1 MGPSV
6 AELFEVVT
14 KIAAV
19 LMLSLNKEITIYTN
33 SPWSFTF
40 IWFKPKYGANVMNKI
55 IPSIMGFL
63 VFLWVALSSTLAQ
76 EKNDLLQ
83 PEVDVE
89 IGTEFS
95 KISDLVAHSLDA
107 KNNGESVVGN
117 DWMIV
122 TANPYATD
130 IGAAI
135 LRGGGTAADAMVAAQ
150 AVLGLVEPQSSG
162 MGGGGFLVWYD
173 SKSGE
178 LTTLDGRETAPLLAN
193 DRLFQNHNG
202 EPIKFWDAVIG
213 GRSVGVP
220 GMPALLELAHSKW
233 GKVQWADLFKQATA
247 LAEHG
252 FIVSD
257 RLSGLLE
264 HEHTRM
270 SSSTKAKSYFFPK
283 GQPLA
288 QGELLI
294 NRDYAALMRQLA
306 DNGSDIFYFGPIAD
320 AIVYK
325 VRENTRNPGLL
336 NHEDLANYA
345 VKERPALCTKFR
357 NYEVCG
363 MGPPSSGAIGVGQ
376 ILGMINK
383 FPKGKIRD
391 PQTLRLIGDAT
402 RLAFADRGR
411 YVADGDFVSVPTKE
425 LVEEQYLSK
434 RASLLNRRN
443 AIPVV
448 TAGEPIA
455 SLTHRW
461 APDLSIEKPSTTHVS
476 IIDAY
481 GNALSLTSS
490 IENAFGSRLM
500 TNGFLLN
507 NQLTD
512 FSFRSSANGNPIAN
526 RVEGGK
532 RPRSSMAPTIV
543 LEDGKI
549 VLVIGSPGGSRIIP
563 YVSNTIVAIL
573 DWGLDVQEAVSQPH
587 AVNRFGIYEI
597 EEGTSLTGL
606 KKWLQELGYEIKE
619 RPLNSGLNVI
629 LKKDG
634 KLYGGSDP
642 RREGIAIGG

>member
-1 MGPSV
+1 MT
-6 AELFEVVT
+6 ELFEVVT

-89 IGTEFS
+89 IRTEFS
-95 KISDLVAHSLDA
+95 KISDLVAHSLNA

-233 GKVQWADLFKQATA
+233 GKVRWADLFKQATA

-294 NRDYAALMRQLA
+294 NREYAALMRQLA

-357 NYEVCG
+357 NYDVCG

-411 YVADGDFVSVPTKE
+411 YVADDDFVNVPTKE
-425 LVEEQYLSK
+425 LVEERYLSK
-434 RASLLNRRN
+434 RASLLNGQN
-443 AIPVV
+443 SLSFV
-448 TAGEPIA
+448 TAGEPIDFL
-455 SLTHRW
+455 SHKW

-512 FSFRSSANGNPIAN
+512 FSFRSSANGTPIAN

-587 AVNRFGIYEI
+587 AVNRFGVYEI
-597 EEGTSLTGL
+597 EEDTSLTGL

>member
-1 MGPSV
+1 M

-55 IPSIMGFL
+55 IPSIMGFM

-233 GKVQWADLFKQATA
+233 GKVRWADLFKQATA

-512 FSFRSSANGNPIAN
+512 FSFRSSANGTPIAN

-549 VLVIGSPGGSRIIP
+549 VLLIGSPGGSRIIP

-573 DWGLDVQEAVSQPH
+573 DWGLDVQEAVSQPN

>member
-1 MGPSV
+1 M

-411 YVADGDFVSVPTKE
+411 YVADDDFVNVPTKE
-425 LVEEQYLSK
+425 LIEEQYLSK
-434 RASLLNRRN
+434 RASLLNGQN
-443 AIPVV
+443 SISFV

-455 SLTHRW
+455 SLSHRR

-512 FSFRSSANGNPIAN
+512 FSFRSSANGTPIAN

-549 VLVIGSPGGSRIIP
+549 VLLIGSPGGSRIIP

>member
-1 MGPSV
+1 
-6 AELFEVVT
+6 
-14 KIAAV
+14 
-19 LMLSLNKEITIYTN
+19 
-33 SPWSFTF
+33 
-40 IWFKPKYGANVMNKI
+40 MNKI
-55 IPSIMGFL
+55 ILSITGLL
-63 VFLWVALSSTLAQ
+63 VFLWASLSSTDAQ
-76 EKNDLLQ
+76 EKNDFLQ
-83 PEVDVE
+83 PEIDVE
-89 IGTEFS
+89 IGNEFF
-95 KISDLVAHSLDA
+95 KISDPVVLSLEA
-107 KNNGESVVGN
+107 KNSGKSVVGS

-122 TANPYATD
+122 TANPYASNV
-130 IGAAI
+130 GANI
-135 LRGGGTAADAMVAAQ
+135 LRRGGTAADAMVAAQ

-173 SKSGE
+173 NKSGE
-178 LTTLDGRETAPLLAN
+178 LTTLDGRETAPIAAN

-202 EPIKFWDAVIG
+202 KPVKFWDAVIG

-220 GMPALLELAHSKW
+220 GMPALMELAHSKW
-233 GKVQWADLFKQATA
+233 GKAPWGSLLKQAAA
-247 LAEHG
+247 LAKHG
-252 FIVSD
+252 FIVSE

-264 HEHTRM
+264 HESMRM
-270 SSSTKAKSYFFPK
+270 SSSIKAKSYFFPK
-283 GQPLA
+283 GEPLGH
-288 QGELLI
+288 GEVLV
-294 NRDYAALMRQLA
+294 NHEYANLMLQLA
-306 DNGSDIFYFGPIAD
+306 DHGSDVFYLGSIAD
-320 AIVYK
+320 AIVSK
-325 VRENTRNPGLL
+325 VRENNRNPGLL
-336 NHEDLANYA
+336 NHQDLANYA
-345 VKERPALCTKFR
+345 VKERPAICTKFR

-376 ILGMINK
+376 ILGMVSK
-383 FPKGKIRD
+383 FPKGKMRD
-391 PQTLRLIGDAT
+391 PQALRLIGDAT

-411 YVADGDFVSVPTKE
+411 YVADDDFVSVPAKE
-425 LVEEQYLSK
+425 LVEEKYLSK

-455 SLTHRW
+455 SLSHIW
-461 APDLSIEKPSTTHVS
+461 APDLSIEKLSTTHIS
-476 IIDAY
+476 IIDSY

-490 IENAFGSRLM
+490 LENAFGSRLM

-512 FSFRSSANGNPIAN
+512 FSFKSSINGIPIAN

-543 LEDGKI
+543 LEDRRPI
-549 VLVIGSPGGSRIIP
+549 LVIGSPGGSRIIP

-573 DWGLDVQEAVSQPH
+573 DWGLDAQEAVSQPH
-587 AVNRFGIYEI
+587 AVNRFGVYEI
-597 EEGTSLTGL
+597 EEGTSLTGS
-606 KKWLQELGYEIKE
+606 KKWLQKLGYETKE

>member
-512 FSFRSSANGNPIAN
+512 FSFRSSANGTPIAN

>member
-1 MGPSV
+1 M

-19 LMLSLNKEITIYTN
+19 LMLSLNKEITIYIN
-33 SPWSFTF
+33 SLWSFTF
-40 IWFKPKYGANVMNKI
+40 IWFRPKYGANVMNKI
-55 IPSIMGFL
+55 ISSIMGFL

-107 KNNGESVVGN
+107 KNNGVSVVGN

-512 FSFRSSANGNPIAN
+512 FSFRSSANGTPIAN

-549 VLVIGSPGGSRIIP
+549 VLLIGSPGGSRIIP

>member
-1 MGPSV
+1 M

-55 IPSIMGFL
+55 IPSIMVFL

-178 LTTLDGRETAPLLAN
+178 LITLDGRETAPLLAN

-294 NRDYAALMRQLA
+294 NHDYAALMRQLA

-325 VRENTRNPGLL
+325 VRENPRNPGLL

-512 FSFRSSANGNPIAN
+512 FSFRSSANGTPIAN

>member
-1 MGPSV
+1 M

-19 LMLSLNKEITIYTN
+19 LMLSLNKEVTIYTN

-178 LTTLDGRETAPLLAN
+178 LITLDGRETAPLLAN

-512 FSFRSSANGNPIAN
+512 FSFRSSANGTPIAN

-549 VLVIGSPGGSRIIP
+549 VLLIGSPGGSRIIP

>member
-1 MGPSV
+1 M

-55 IPSIMGFL
+55 ISSIMGFL

-512 FSFRSSANGNPIAN
+512 FSFRSSANGTPIAN

>member
-1 MGPSV
+1 M
-6 AELFEVVT
+6 AESFEVVT
-14 KIAAV
+14 KIAPV

-40 IWFKPKYGANVMNKI
+40 IWFKPKYGAKVMNKI

-325 VRENTRNPGLL
+325 VRKNTRNPGLL

-512 FSFRSSANGNPIAN
+512 FSFRSSANGTPIAN

-549 VLVIGSPGGSRIIP
+549 VLLIGSPGGSRIIP

>member
-1 MGPSV
+1 MGLFCSLVSLFSNRLVEV
-6 AELFEVVT
+6 AIDV
-14 KIAAV
+14 
-19 LMLSLNKEITIYTN
+19 
-33 SPWSFTF
+33 TF
-40 IWFKPKYGANVMNKI
+40 IWFQPKYGANVMNKI
-55 IPSIMGFL
+55 IPSIIGFI

-89 IGTEFS
+89 IGNEFS
-95 KISDLVAHSLDA
+95 KISDLIAHSLA
-107 KNNGESVVGN
+107 TKNNGESVVGN

-122 TANPYATD
+122 TANPYATN

-173 SKSGE
+173 SKSGG

-202 EPIKFWDAVIG
+202 EPLKFWDAVIG

-220 GMPALLELAHSKW
+220 GMPALLEMAHSKW
-233 GKVQWADLFKQATA
+233 GKVPWADLFKEATA

-288 QGELLI
+288 QGEVLI
-294 NRDYAALMRQLA
+294 NREYAALMRQLA
-306 DNGSDIFYFGPIAD
+306 DHGSDIFYFGPIAD

-325 VRENTRNPGLL
+325 VRENKRNPGLL

-357 NYEVCG
+357 SYDVCG

-376 ILGMINK
+376 ILGMIDK

-411 YVADGDFVSVPTKE
+411 YVADDDFVNVPTKE
-425 LVEEQYLSK
+425 LVDEQYLSK
-434 RASLLNRRN
+434 RASLLNGQN
-443 AIPVV
+443 SISFV
-448 TAGEPIA
+448 TAGEPIT
-455 SLTHRW
+455 SLSHRR

-512 FSFRSSANGNPIAN
+512 FSFKSSVNGTPIAN

-587 AVNRFGIYEI
+587 AVNRFGVYEM

-606 KKWLQELGYEIKE
+606 KKWLQELGYETKE

-629 LKKDG
+629 LKNDG
-634 KLYGGSDP
+634 KLFGGSDP

>member
-1 MGPSV
+1 M

-325 VRENTRNPGLL
+325 VRENPRNPGLL

-512 FSFRSSANGNPIAN
+512 FSFRSSANGTPIAN

-573 DWGLDVQEAVSQPH
+573 DWGLDVQEAVSQPN

>member
-1 MGPSV
+1 M

-193 DRLFQNHNG
+193 DRLFQNYNG

-294 NRDYAALMRQLA
+294 NREYAALMRQLA

-512 FSFRSSANGNPIAN
+512 FSFRSSANGTPIAN

>member
-1 MGPSV
+1 M

-95 KISDLVAHSLDA
+95 KISDLVAYSLDA

-425 LVEEQYLSK
+425 IVEEQYLSK

-448 TAGEPIA
+448 TAGEPIG

-512 FSFRSSANGNPIAN
+512 FSFRSSANGTPIAN

>member
-1 MGPSV
+1 MGLFCSLVSLFSNRLVEV
-6 AELFEVVT
+6 AIDV
-14 KIAAV
+14 
-19 LMLSLNKEITIYTN
+19 
-33 SPWSFTF
+33 TF
-40 IWFKPKYGANVMNKI
+40 IWFQPKYGANVMNKI
-55 IPSIMGFL
+55 IPSIIGFL

-95 KISDLVAHSLDA
+95 KISDLIAHSLA
-107 KNNGESVVGN
+107 TKNNGESVVGN

-122 TANPYATD
+122 TANPYATN

-173 SKSGE
+173 SKSGG

-193 DRLFQNHNG
+193 DRLFLNHNG
-202 EPIKFWDAVIG
+202 EPLKFWDAVIG
-213 GRSVGVP
+213 GRSVGAP

-233 GKVQWADLFKQATA
+233 GKVPWANLFKQATA

-288 QGELLI
+288 QGEVLI
-294 NRDYAALMRQLA
+294 NREYAALMRQLA
-306 DNGSDIFYFGPIAD
+306 DHGSDIFYFGPIAD

-325 VRENTRNPGLL
+325 VRENKRNPGLL

-357 NYEVCG
+357 TYDVCG

-376 ILGMINK
+376 ILGMIDK

-411 YVADGDFVSVPTKE
+411 YVADDDFVNVPTKE
-425 LVEEQYLSK
+425 LVDEQYLSK
-434 RASLLNRRN
+434 RASLLNGPN
-443 AIPVV
+443 SISFV
-448 TAGEPIA
+448 TAGEPIT
-455 SLTHRW
+455 SLSHRR

-512 FSFRSSANGNPIAN
+512 FSFKSSANGTPIAN

-587 AVNRFGIYEI
+587 AVNRFGVYEM

-606 KKWLQELGYEIKE
+606 KKWLQELGYETKE

-634 KLYGGSDP
+634 KLFGGSDP

>member
-1 MGPSV
+1 V

-95 KISDLVAHSLDA
+95 KISDLVAYSLDA

-193 DRLFQNHNG
+193 DRLFQNYNG

-233 GKVQWADLFKQATA
+233 GKVQWADLFKHATA

-283 GQPLA
+283 GQSLA

-448 TAGEPIA
+448 TAGEPIG

-512 FSFRSSANGNPIAN
+512 FSFRSSANGTPIAN

-619 RPLNSGLNVI
+619 RPLNSGLNII

>member
-1 MGPSV
+1 V

-33 SPWSFTF
+33 SPWYFTF
-40 IWFKPKYGANVMNKI
+40 IWFKPKYGANVLNKI

-95 KISDLVAHSLDA
+95 KISDLVAYSLDA

-178 LTTLDGRETAPLLAN
+178 LITLDGRETAPLLAN
-193 DRLFQNHNG
+193 DRLFQNYNG

-233 GKVQWADLFKQATA
+233 GKVQWADLFKHATA

-461 APDLSIEKPSTTHVS
+461 ASDLSIEKPSTTHVS

-512 FSFRSSANGNPIAN
+512 FSFRSSANGTPIAN

>member
-1 MGPSV
+1 M

-411 YVADGDFVSVPTKE
+411 YVADDDFVNVPTKE
-425 LVEEQYLSK
+425 LVEERYLSK
-434 RASLLNRRN
+434 RASLLNGQN
-443 AIPVV
+443 SLSFV

-455 SLTHRW
+455 SLSHRW
-461 APDLSIEKPSTTHVS
+461 APDLSIEQPSTTHVS
-476 IIDAY
+476 IIVAY
-481 GNALSLTSS
+481 GNARSLTSS

-512 FSFRSSANGNPIAN
+512 FSFRSSANGTPIAN

-549 VLVIGSPGGSRIIP
+549 VLLIGSPGGSRIIP

>member
-1 MGPSV
+1 M

-95 KISDLVAHSLDA
+95 KISDLVAYSLDA

-178 LTTLDGRETAPLLAN
+178 LITLDGRETAPLLAN
-193 DRLFQNHNG
+193 DRLFQNYNG

-233 GKVQWADLFKQATA
+233 GKVQWADLFKHATA

-448 TAGEPIA
+448 TAGEPIG

-512 FSFRSSANGNPIAN
+512 FSFRSSANGTPIAN

>member
-1 MGPSV
+1 
-6 AELFEVVT
+6 
-14 KIAAV
+14 
-19 LMLSLNKEITIYTN
+19 
-33 SPWSFTF
+33 
-40 IWFKPKYGANVMNKI
+40 
-55 IPSIMGFL
+55 MGFL
-63 VFLWVALSSTLAQ
+63 VFLWVALPSTLAQ

-89 IGTEFS
+89 IGTKFS
-95 KISDLVAHSLDA
+95 KISDLIAHSLNA

-117 DWMIV
+117 NWMIV
-122 TANPYATD
+122 TANPYATNV
-130 IGAAI
+130 GAAI

-178 LTTLDGRETAPLLAN
+178 STTLDGRETAPLLAN

-202 EPIKFWDAVIG
+202 EPLKFWDAVIG

-220 GMPALLELAHSKW
+220 GMPALLEMAHSKW
-233 GKVQWADLFKQATA
+233 GKVPWADLFKQATA
-247 LAEHG
+247 LAEQG

-270 SSSTKAKSYFFPK
+270 SSSTEAKSYFFPK

-288 QGELLI
+288 QGEVLI
-294 NRDYAALMRQLA
+294 NREYAALMRQLA
-306 DNGSDIFYFGPIAD
+306 DHGSDIFYFGSIAD

-336 NHEDLANYA
+336 NHGDLANYA

-376 ILGMINK
+376 ILGMVNK

-597 EEGTSLTGL
+597 EEGTRLTGL

>member
-1 MGPSV
+1 V

-55 IPSIMGFL
+55 IPSIMVFL

-178 LTTLDGRETAPLLAN
+178 LITLDGRETAPLLAN

-294 NRDYAALMRQLA
+294 NHDYAALMRQLA

-325 VRENTRNPGLL
+325 VRENPRNPGLL

-512 FSFRSSANGNPIAN
+512 FSFRSSANGTPIAN